1 MANKMGAN
9 KIGANKIGANK
20 IGANKI
26 GANEPTQKAEVH
38 IWDIF
43 HHYVSVM
50 NDYLIRFTATAK
62 FKKGEKDR
70 IFLLI
75 NGFNT
80 LTHIFKITL
89 NVKQIEQAVENM
101 EKAID
106 YYTQFIEQMEENI
119 LSDLNVSSN
128 SASLFV
134 YQKTLPTVLEPSAL
148 DPPGPMLAPPGPM
161 LDTLI
166 LIYRLLFDMLLRKD
180 YNPLIPAKLI
190 QVAMELC
197 RPADEKDY
205 KAELANILLFIQHLP
220 PDEAYY
226 DTIYLYIKK
235 YKKHTLTLE
244 ELNKKRVQPNYAE
257 QLKDPNY
264 IKWLLRP

>member
-1 MANKMGAN
+1 MAN
-9 KIGANKIGANK
+9 KIGANKIGANHT
-20 IGANKI
+20 NKI
-26 GANEPTQKAEVH
+26 GANVPNEIC

-43 HHYVSVM
+43 RHYVSAM
-50 NDYLIRFTATAK
+50 NDYFIRFTATDK

-70 IFLLI
+70 VYLLI

-89 NVKQIEQAVENM
+89 NVKQIDQTVETLD
-101 EKAID
+101 KAID
-106 YYTQFIEQMEENI
+106 YYTHFIEQMQENI

-134 YQKTLPTVLEPSAL
+134 YQKTLPTVLEPSVLA
-148 DPPGPMLAPPGPM
+148 PPGPMLAPPGPM

-166 LIYRLLFDMLLRKD
+166 LIYRRLFDMLLRKD

-205 KAELANILLFIQHLP
+205 KTELANILLFIQHLP
-220 PDEAYY
+220 PDDSYY

-244 ELNKKRVQPNYAE
+244 GLNKKRAQPNYAE
-257 QLKDPNY
+257 QLKEPNY
-264 IKWLLRP
+264 IKWLLQP

>member
-1 MANKMGAN
+1 M
-9 KIGANKIGANK
+9 
-20 IGANKI
+20 GANKI

-70 IFLLI
+70 IYLLI

-134 YQKTLPTVLEPSAL
+134 YQKTLPTVLEPSVPAL
-148 DPPGPMLAPPGPM
+148 DPPGPM

-197 RPADEKDY
+197 RPSDEKDY
-205 KAELANILLFIQHLP
+205 KTELANILLFIQHLP